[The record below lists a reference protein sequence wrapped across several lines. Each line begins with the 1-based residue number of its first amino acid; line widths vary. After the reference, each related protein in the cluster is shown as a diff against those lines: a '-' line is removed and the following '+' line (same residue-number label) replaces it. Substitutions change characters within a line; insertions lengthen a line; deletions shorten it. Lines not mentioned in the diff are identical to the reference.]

1 MPCHSDDD
9 GSAVRFRVE
18 LYSLE
23 GEYVGSWAAHKP
35 SAVATRD
42 GLIYIAEFVRAPT
55 PRPHLEPDMRKLS
68 RHVQRQAS

>member
-1 MPCHSDDD
+1 M
-9 GSAVRFRVE
+9 E

-23 GEYVGSWAAHKP
+23 GEYVGSWPAHKP

-55 PRPHLEPDMRKLS
+55 CPDDS
-68 RHVQRQAS
+68 T

>member
-1 MPCHSDDD
+1 MSWHSDDD

-23 GEYVGSWAAHKP
+23 GEHVGSWAAHKP

-55 PRPHLEPDMRKLS
+55 S
-68 RHVQRQAS
+68 